1 MSCASEYETWMIFF
15 RDVSEGGPMYSFGL
29 ISSQIEL
36 TDLKVQTKQEPRGYY
51 QRFFEFSS

>member
-1 MSCASEYETWMIFF
+1 MIFF